1 MSRSVTSRLL
11 PGLLLS
17 LGLCSQSGAA
27 MAEDTSALASEARSV
42 VQQFSGTLRKALK
55 SALETGGPVAAI
67 EVCNLKAPGIAEQL
81 SEATGWQVGRTAF
94 KLRNPKNVPDDWE
107 GSVLT
112 TFANRAAAGEDI
124 TKIEQ
129 TEVVERDGHKTFRFM
144 KAIPTAELCVTCH
157 GTSLK
162 PEIQARLN
170 ELYPTD
176 QATGFAVGDLRG
188 AFTLSKRLD

>member
-1 MSRSVTSRLL
+1 MSRSITSRLL
-11 PGLLLS
+11 PGLLLG

-27 MAEDTSALASEARSV
+27 MAEDTSALASEGRGV
-42 VQQFSGTLRKALK
+42 VQQFSGTLGKALK

-67 EVCNLKAPGIAEQL
+67 EVCNLKAPGIAEQVGG
-81 SEATGWQVGRTAF
+81 ATNWQVGRTAF
-94 KLRNPKNVPDDWE
+94 KLRNPKNAPDDWE
-107 GSVLT
+107 RSVLT
-112 TFANRAAAGEDI
+112 TFASRAAAGEDI

-129 TEVVERDGHKTFRFM
+129 TEVVDRDGHKTFRFM

-157 GTSLK
+157 GASIK
-162 PEIQARLN
+162 PEIQARLK

-176 QATGFAVGDLRG
+176 QASDFAVGDLRG

>member
-11 PGLLLS
+11 PGLLLG

-27 MAEDTSALASEARSV
+27 LAEDTTALVAEARGV
-42 VQQFSGTLRKALK
+42 VQQFSGTLGKALK

-67 EVCNLKAPGIAEQL
+67 EVCNLKALGIAEQVGG
-81 SEATGWQVGRTAF
+81 ATGWRVGRTAF
-94 KLRNPKNVPDDWE
+94 KLRNPKNAPDDWE
-107 GSVLT
+107 KGVLIS
-112 TFANRAAAGEDI
+112 FASRAAAGEDI
-124 TKIEQ
+124 TKVEQ
-129 TEVVERDGHKTFRFM
+129 TEVVERDGHRTFRFM

-157 GTSLK
+157 GASLK
-162 PEIQARLN
+162 PEIQARLK
-170 ELYPTD
+170 ELYPAD